1 MNQRDNVNQGE
12 VRRAPRKS
20 VSRAVVVAY
29 GEKRATVGETFVNI
43 SSSGA
48 RIRTLARQE
57 LLDGFFLIDL
67 AEKAAYLCAG
77 SRTKDLN
84 TQALSNRY
92 GRAACGAF
100 RPSIE
105 WLIWVTTCSESY
117 GLVLSSS
124 FSKKTGSGT
133 AHANNANAESM
144 SIIRH
149 QSVGDDEGKG
159 LCDVFVAHATHIVI
173 PRDA

>member
-57 LLDGFFLIDL
+57 LLDGFLHDRG
-67 AEKAAYLCAG
+67 CRRG
-77 SRTKDLN
+77 
-84 TQALSNRY
+84 LS
-92 GRAACGAF
+92 AP
-100 RPSIE
+100 PS
-105 WLIWVTTCSESY
+105 TT
-117 GLVLSSS
+117 
-124 FSKKTGSGT
+124 
-133 AHANNANAESM
+133 A
-144 SIIRH
+144 
-149 QSVGDDEGKG
+149 
-159 LCDVFVAHATHIVI
+159 
-173 PRDA
+173 

>member
-67 AEKAAYLCAG
+67 AEKAAYLCA
-77 SRTKDLN
+77 
-84 TQALSNRY
+84 
-92 GRAACGAF
+92 
-100 RPSIE
+100 
-105 WLIWVTTCSESY
+105 
-117 GLVLSSS
+117 VL
-124 FSKKTGSGT
+124 
-133 AHANNANAESM
+133 H
-144 SIIRH
+144 H
-149 QSVGDDEGKG
+149 SVGVYGVK
-159 LCDVFVAHATHIVI
+159 FVSWHRFRAYRSRSTSSRRSAWIL
-173 PRDA
+173 RDASGGVL